1 MDTKNEI
8 RIGDKVSF
16 GQGWGI
22 VIDKR
27 TLPYAYEYDIEL
39 TLGYQIVTENG
50 CINDQ
55 SKIDTVYTTQFAQ
68 LDND

>member
-1 MDTKNEI
+1 MRPKTIE
-8 RIGDKVSF
+8 IGDKVSF

-27 TLPYAYEYDIEL
+27 QLAYANEYDIEL

-50 CINDQ
+50 WINDQ
-55 SKIDTVYTTQFAQ
+55 SKVGTVYTTQYAQ

>member
-1 MDTKNEI
+1 MSKKTIK
-8 RIGDKVSF
+8 IGDKVSF

-27 TLPYAYEYDIEL
+27 QLAYAHEYDIEL

-50 CINDQ
+50 WIDDQ
-55 SKIDTVYTTQFAQ
+55 SKVGTVYTTQYAE

>member
-1 MDTKNEI
+1 MTSKTI
-8 RIGDKVSF
+8 KIGDKVIF
-16 GQGWGI
+16 GQSWGT

-27 TLPYAYEYDIEL
+27 KTAYAHEYDIEL

-50 CINDQ
+50 WIDDQ
-55 SKIDTVYTTQFAQ
+55 SKIGTVYTTQHAK

>member
-1 MDTKNEI
+1 MSKKTIK
-8 RIGDKVSF
+8 IGDNVSF

-27 TLPYAYEYDIEL
+27 KTAFAHEYDIEL
-39 TLGYQIVTENG
+39 TLAYQIVTENG
-50 CINDQ
+50 YIDDQ
-55 SKIDTVYTTQFAQ
+55 SKIGTIYTTQYAK